1 MHLERGN
8 NNTNNNSNARLALNA
23 HYVPGMG
30 KLLSARSVLRT
41 HVGVKAV
48 IILTGQ
54 KRKQTEWSQWSRV
67 LNASSLTRQPFPSL
81 HPGDLASTCHLH
93 GSEGD

>member
-41 HVGVKAV
+41 HVGVR
-48 IILTGQ
+48 L
-54 KRKQTEWSQWSRV
+54 
-67 LNASSLTRQPFPSL
+67 LSSLDKRGNRLSGPS
-81 HPGDLASTCHLH
+81 GA
-93 GSEGD
+93 GF